1 MDKKEKL
8 SNAKLDEL
16 TVKVSALLYQEGFDV
31 KYNEDQ
37 NFIRSSLAKLFTE
50 WVGLDLDIEAT
61 SRYVD
66 WKAVRNKLHI
76 PDPFK

>member
-16 TVKVSALLYQEGFDV
+16 VVKVSTLLVQEGFDV
-31 KYNEDQ
+31 KYNEDH
-37 NFIRSSLAKLFTE
+37 NFIRSSLADLFSK
-50 WVGLDLDIEAT
+50 WVGLEVEVDAA
-61 SRYVD
+61 SRYTD
-66 WKAVRNKLHI
+66 WKSVRNKLHI

>member
-1 MDKKEKL
+1 MDKKLKI

-16 TVKVSALLYQEGFDV
+16 TIKVTTLLIQEGFDV

-37 NFIRSSLAKLFTE
+37 NFIRSSLAELFSK
-50 WVGLDLDIEAT
+50 WVGLDLDVEAT

-66 WKAVRNKLHI
+66 WKAVRSKLRI
-76 PDPFK
+76 PNPFK